1 MSIKFNISRLG
12 LRFNAD
18 LFKKLKVNFSFNQFF
33 FGVKETIGIRNSSGK
48 GMNQR
53 VIFLDYDATLF
64 EEMLVPELKYLQD
77 KYGLSDFVVL
87 KSSQKP
93 NCFHA
98 VCFDNVSVSTWKD
111 VVEESSCDEN
121 YKKPSLKDF
130 RTSVLR
136 ISPKGSSDAPTF
148 FSIVKSPF
156 NNFVKSNAH
165 FNFFVSNYG
174 IPLERKGRFDDS
186 NSVLLV
192 EYTTLNY
199 LKKTKVV

>member
-1 MSIKFNISRLG
+1 MAIKFSFSKLGIRL
-12 LRFNAD
+12 NAD
-18 LFKKLKVNFSFNQFF
+18 LFQKIKFNLSLNQFF
-33 FGVKETIGIRNSSGK
+33 FGVRETIGVRNSSGR
-48 GMNQR
+48 GMNKR
-53 VIFLDYDATLF
+53 VIFLDYDNVLF

-130 RTSVLR
+130 KTSVLR

-148 FSIVKSPF
+148 FSIMRSPF
-156 NNFVKSNAH
+156 NQFVKSNAH

-174 IPLERKGRFDDS
+174 IPIVKKGRFDDS
-186 NSVLLV
+186 ESVLIV
-192 EYTTLNY
+192 EYTTVNY
-199 LKKTKVV
+199 IKKGKVV